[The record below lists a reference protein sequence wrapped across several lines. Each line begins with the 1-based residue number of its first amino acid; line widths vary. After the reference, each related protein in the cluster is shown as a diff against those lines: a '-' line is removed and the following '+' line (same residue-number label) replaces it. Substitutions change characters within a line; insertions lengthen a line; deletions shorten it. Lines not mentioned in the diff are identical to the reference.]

1 MLRLMLARDESVFMI
16 VNALLVSSG
25 FRLKNARNQK
35 PAHHA
40 EPDNTHHVEHRM
52 ASALN
57 LWHRVY
63 G

>member
-40 EPDNTHHVEHRM
+40 EPDNHTM
-52 ASALN
+52 
-57 LWHRVY
+57 
-63 G
+63 